1 VTYFFSPDRKGEHP
15 QAHLAGFEGVL
26 QADAYGGFRKLYEP
40 GAEGHRRIR
49 EAACWAHLRRAFHDV
64 WKSTGSP
71 IALEALE
78 RIGVLYDIEREIT
91 GRPAEERRRI
101 RQERSRGP
109 VEAFQAW
116 CEDRLRRIPGKG
128 DLPTAMRYFL
138 KRVEAFSLF
147 LEDGRVAIDNNPAE
161 RAIRPISVGR
171 KNYLFA
177 GSDAGGAVIADAMT
191 IIETAKLSGLDPE
204 AYLAAVLDRIG
215 DHLVSHLHELLPWN
229 WAAAEAL
236 RAQAA

>member
-15 QAHLAGFEGVL
+15 QAHLKGFEGVL
-26 QADAYGGFRKLYEP
+26 QADAYGGFRGLYEP
-40 GAEGHRRIR
+40 DAEGCRRIR

-71 IALEALE
+71 IAFEALE
-78 RIGVLYDIEREIT
+78 RIGALYDVEREIA
-91 GRPAEERRRI
+91 GRPAEERRLI
-101 RQERSRGP
+101 RQERSRGL

-204 AYLAAVLDRIG
+204 AYLAAVLARIG
-215 DHLVSHLHELLPWN
+215 DHLVTRLHELLPWN
-229 WAAAEAL
+229 WTSTEAA
-236 RAQAA
+236 RAKAA